1 MNIKIGNLIEY
12 TRSPNSKCIY
22 KVITIPNPDR
32 VWVHLISSD
41 NNQGLFQASGSI
53 NIRDI
58 EEGQVFKLLR
68 NKPIKKLMKYILS

>member
-1 MNIKIGNLIEY
+1 MNIKIGDLIEY

-22 KVITIPNPDR
+22 KVTARPSQDK
-32 VWVHLISSD
+32 VWVHLVSFD
-41 NNQGLFQASGSI
+41 NNQGLFQTSGSI
-53 NIRDI
+53 YIRDI